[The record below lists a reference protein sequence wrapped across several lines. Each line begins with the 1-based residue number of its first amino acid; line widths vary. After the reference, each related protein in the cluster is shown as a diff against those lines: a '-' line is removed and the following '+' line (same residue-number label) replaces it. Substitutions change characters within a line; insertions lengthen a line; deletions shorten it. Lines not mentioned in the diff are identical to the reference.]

1 MLKNSV
7 HRSDYVIINGHVGIF
22 KDINS
27 ESPLAV
33 FHLNWIRQLV
43 VFYLDFEFIILNETI
58 VSISPVIS
66 FYFVEIE
73 YMQIMN
79 IYKITCAYMAL
90 AAMIF
95 LLRLGHFYIMRISW
109 HGKAVEITG
118 RFSRE
123 YNSDRWIPFFPVTGG
138 FSSQGNSYTSF
149 NVCISMS
156 IWTSCWIKKRVSG
169 VLQLHDAHLP
179 HCNINN
185 GAGLHRMTPYIRIYT
200 YIHTYIS
207 YVYIFR
213 NYTRQYTCN
222 YRYIC
227 ILHH

>member
-1 MLKNSV
+1 
-7 HRSDYVIINGHVGIF
+7 
-22 KDINS
+22 
-27 ESPLAV
+27 
-33 FHLNWIRQLV
+33 
-43 VFYLDFEFIILNETI
+43 
-58 VSISPVIS
+58 
-66 FYFVEIE
+66 
-73 YMQIMN
+73 
-79 IYKITCAYMAL
+79 MAF

-95 LLRLGHFYIMRISW
+95 LLRLGHIYIMKISL
-109 HGKAVEITG
+109 HGKAVGITG
-118 RFSRE
+118 PFSGE
-123 YNSDRWIPFFPVTGG
+123 YNSDRLIPLFPVTGG
-138 FSSQGNSYTSF
+138 FPSRGNSYDSF

-156 IWTSCWIKKRVSG
+156 AWTSCWIKRRVSG
-169 VLQLHDAHLP
+169 VSRLHDAHLP

-227 ILHH
+227 ILHHWKINKRLCVYDIYPSPHLAHSLPRRYVYQQFCRHNLGTLWLSSALLLHPPLLSLYRNVSGHVSILLPVLGVLWHQGRYSLS